1 MDRLTFKERT
11 RFHDKGLMID
21 IALYVACGLKTN
33 AQPAHRSQHMPVED
47 DIFGSHIACH
57 AGVLAYHEPN
67 TLDVSLNLAV
77 DAQFSLGDYVAGDR
91 KVGSDEGH

>member
-1 MDRLTFKERT
+1 
-11 RFHDKGLMID
+11 MID